1 MKIPILF
8 LLVPFLTVLVQFSHA
23 DADLG
28 KRMKAR
34 LPDAL
39 IVKDGGRV
47 GEGSDGLLHMR
58 DDNASRDDNATVNLR
73 KLVASENKDRKSLF
87 AVLAKKNKASASKV
101 AESFAKGYLMRGAK
115 KGHWFKSSKGTWK
128 KK

>member
-34 LPDAL
+34 LPDVL
-39 IVKDGGRV
+39 IAKDGGRV

-73 KLVASENKDRKSLF
+73 KLVASENKDRKSS
-87 AVLAKKNKASASKV
+87 AVLAKKNKASASRWPSLLPR
-101 AESFAKGYLMRGAK
+101 AFMRGAK
-115 KGHWFKSSKGTWK
+115 RHWFKSSKGT
-128 KK
+128 

>member
-1 MKIPILF
+1 MKIPILI

-34 LPDAL
+34 LPDVL
-39 IVKDGGRV
+39 IAKDGGRV

-101 AESFAKGYLMRGAK
+101 AESFAKGLYARGK